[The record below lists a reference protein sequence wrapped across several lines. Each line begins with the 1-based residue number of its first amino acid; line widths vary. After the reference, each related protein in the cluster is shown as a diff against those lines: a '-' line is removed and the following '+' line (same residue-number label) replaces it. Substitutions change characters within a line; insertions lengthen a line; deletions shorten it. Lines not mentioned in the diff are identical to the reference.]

1 MRNRIR
7 TVCRLR
13 KFWYIR
19 KGWSAMINLPDSMRP
34 GVYTSTD
41 VRSGAASVDKR
52 TAVAAVGP
60 AKADYE
66 PVGTI
71 VEVHAYADAAVFG
84 EESALCAMARA
95 LLAGGVSRVLAVAAG
110 TDYETAFA
118 ALEGE
123 SGLFAVVSDGGG
135 AALAHHINACCAM
148 GRERVGIVAVSE
160 VEAAAEAAGAINHTR
175 VMVACDAGTRTAE
188 VAAAFA
194 AAAANAAGTNSL
206 NGLPLRLEKPFDGT
220 LTAVQIETLLR
231 AGVAPFER
239 RGEGAAC
246 VRAVTTGRTG
256 DAVEGPHAALS
267 TALAVDAVVSA
278 VRGAVGTRLRGLKNN
293 AVTRESIASQIT
305 VELEA
310 KRALGVIDSYEPPRV
325 TAHPCDASVC
335 VATLSMRVAPE
346 ISQIVVAAEIVV

>member
-1 MRNRIR
+1 
-7 TVCRLR
+7 
-13 KFWYIR
+13 
-19 KGWSAMINLPDSMRP
+19 MINLPDSMRP

-52 TAVAAVGP
+52 TAVAAVGQ

-160 VEAAAEAAGAINHTR
+160 AEAAAEAAGAINHTR

-188 VAAAFA
+188 VAAGVGGGGGDPAGGKRPQGGARRGAAHCRRGWGVRGGRRQRRWDKQPQRSA
-194 AAAANAAGTNSL
+194 AASG
-206 NGLPLRLEKPFDGT
+206 E
-220 LTAVQIETLLR
+220 AV
-231 AGVAPFER
+231 
-239 RGEGAAC
+239 
-246 VRAVTTGRTG
+246 
-256 DAVEGPHAALS
+256 
-267 TALAVDAVVSA
+267 
-278 VRGAVGTRLRGLKNN
+278 
-293 AVTRESIASQIT
+293 
-305 VELEA
+305 
-310 KRALGVIDSYEPPRV
+310 
-325 TAHPCDASVC
+325 
-335 VATLSMRVAPE
+335 
-346 ISQIVVAAEIVV
+346 

>member
-1 MRNRIR
+1 
-7 TVCRLR
+7 
-13 KFWYIR
+13 
-19 KGWSAMINLPDSMRP
+19 MINLPDSMRP

-41 VRSGAASVDKR
+41 IRIGTAAAGTR
-52 TAVAAVGP
+52 AAIAAVGQ
-60 AKADYE
+60 AKAGYE
-66 PVGTI
+66 PAGTA
-71 VEVHAYADAAVFG
+71 VEVRSYTDASAFG
-84 EESALCAMARA
+84 EESTLCAMARA
-95 LLAGGVSRVLAVAAG
+95 LLAGGVSRVL
-110 TDYETAFA
+110 DYEAAFA

-123 SGLFAVVSDGGG
+123 RDLFAVVSDGGG
-135 AALAHHINACCAM
+135 AALARHVDACCAM
-148 GRERVGIVAVSE
+148 GRERVGIVAAAEAEAAVA
-160 VEAAAEAAGAINHTR
+160 AAAEINNTR
-175 VMVACDAGTRTAE
+175 VVVACDAGTRTAE

-206 NGLPLRLEKPFDGT
+206 NGLPLRLEKPFDGM

-231 AGVAPFER
+231 AGVAPFEG

-246 VRAVTTGRTG
+246 VRAITTGRTG
-256 DAVEGPHAALS
+256 DASEGPHAALS
-267 TALAVDAVVSA
+267 TALAVDAVVTA

>member
-1 MRNRIR
+1 
-7 TVCRLR
+7 
-13 KFWYIR
+13 
-19 KGWSAMINLPDSMRP
+19 MINLPDSMRP

-52 TAVAAVGP
+52 TAVAAVGQ

-160 VEAAAEAAGAINHTR
+160 AEAGASGAGAITPPR
-175 VMVACDAGTRTAE
+175 YRAACAGGPRTADG
-188 VAAAFA
+188 AAGFA

>member
-1 MRNRIR
+1 MR
-7 TVCRLR
+7 
-13 KFWYIR
+13 
-19 KGWSAMINLPDSMRP
+19 
-34 GVYTSTD
+34 
-41 VRSGAASVDKR
+41 
-52 TAVAAVGP
+52 
-60 AKADYE
+60 
-66 PVGTI
+66 
-71 VEVHAYADAAVFG
+71 
-84 EESALCAMARA
+84 
-95 LLAGGVSRVLAVAAG
+95 
-110 TDYETAFA
+110 
-118 ALEGE
+118 
-123 SGLFAVVSDGGG
+123 LFVP
-135 AALAHHINACCAM
+135 
-148 GRERVGIVAVSE
+148 
-160 VEAAAEAAGAINHTR
+160 
-175 VMVACDAGTRTAE
+175 
-188 VAAAFA
+188 AAFA

>member
-1 MRNRIR
+1 
-7 TVCRLR
+7 
-13 KFWYIR
+13 
-19 KGWSAMINLPDSMRP
+19 MINLPDSMRP

-52 TAVAAVGP
+52 TAVAAVGQ

>member
-1 MRNRIR
+1 MR
-7 TVCRLR
+7 
-13 KFWYIR
+13 
-19 KGWSAMINLPDSMRP
+19 
-34 GVYTSTD
+34 
-41 VRSGAASVDKR
+41 
-52 TAVAAVGP
+52 
-60 AKADYE
+60 
-66 PVGTI
+66 
-71 VEVHAYADAAVFG
+71 
-84 EESALCAMARA
+84 
-95 LLAGGVSRVLAVAAG
+95 
-110 TDYETAFA
+110 
-118 ALEGE
+118 
-123 SGLFAVVSDGGG
+123 LFVP
-135 AALAHHINACCAM
+135 
-148 GRERVGIVAVSE
+148 
-160 VEAAAEAAGAINHTR
+160 
-175 VMVACDAGTRTAE
+175 
-188 VAAAFA
+188 AAFA

-206 NGLPLRLEKPFDGT
+206 NGLPLRLEKPFDGM

-256 DAVEGPHAALS
+256 DAAEGPHAALS
-267 TALAVDAVVSA
+267 TALAVDAVVTA

>member
-1 MRNRIR
+1 
-7 TVCRLR
+7 
-13 KFWYIR
+13 
-19 KGWSAMINLPDSMRP
+19 MINLPDSMRP

-41 VRSGAASVDKR
+41 IRIGTAAAGTR
-52 TAVAAVGP
+52 AAIAAVGQ
-60 AKADYE
+60 AKAGYE
-66 PVGTI
+66 PAGTA
-71 VEVHAYADAAVFG
+71 VEVRSYTDASAFG
-84 EESALCAMARA
+84 EESTLCAMARA
-95 LLAGGVSRVLAVAAG
+95 LLAGGVSRVLAVAVGA
-110 TDYETAFA
+110 DYEAAFA

-123 SGLFAVVSDGGG
+123 RDLFAVVSDGGG
-135 AALAHHINACCAM
+135 AALARHVDACCAM
-148 GRERVGIVAVSE
+148 GRERVGIVAAAEAEAAVA
-160 VEAAAEAAGAINHTR
+160 AAAEINNTR
-175 VMVACDAGTRTAE
+175 VVVACDAGTRTAE
-188 VAAAFA
+188 VAD
-194 AAAANAAGTNSL
+194 AAGTNSL
-206 NGLPLRLEKPFDGT
+206 NGLPLRLEKPFDGM

-231 AGVAPFER
+231 AGVAPFEG

-246 VRAVTTGRTG
+246 VRAITTGRTG
-256 DAVEGPHAALS
+256 DASEGPHAALS
-267 TALAVDAVVSA
+267 TALAVDAVVTA

>member
-1 MRNRIR
+1 
-7 TVCRLR
+7 
-13 KFWYIR
+13 
-19 KGWSAMINLPDSMRP
+19 MINLPDSMRP

-41 VRSGAASVDKR
+41 IRIGTAAAGTRAAIAVVGQAKAGYEPAGTAVEVRSYTDAS
-52 TAVAAVGP
+52 A
-60 AKADYE
+60 
-66 PVGTI
+66 
-71 VEVHAYADAAVFG
+71 FG
-84 EESALCAMARA
+84 EESTLCAMARA

-110 TDYETAFA
+110 ADYEAAFA

-123 SGLFAVVSDGGG
+123 RDLFAVVSDGGG
-135 AALAHHINACCAM
+135 AALARHVDACCAM
-148 GRERVGIVAVSE
+148 GRERVGIVAAAEAEAAVA
-160 VEAAAEAAGAINHTR
+160 AAAEINNTR
-175 VMVACDAGTRTAE
+175 VVVACDAGTRTAE
-188 VAAAFA
+188 V
-194 AAAANAAGTNSL
+194 AAANAAGTNSL

-231 AGVAPFER
+231 AGVAPFEG

-246 VRAVTTGRTG
+246 VRAITTGRTG
-256 DAVEGPHAALS
+256 DASEGPHAALS
-267 TALAVDAVVSA
+267 TALAVDAVVTA

>member
-1 MRNRIR
+1 
-7 TVCRLR
+7 
-13 KFWYIR
+13 
-19 KGWSAMINLPDSMRP
+19 MINLPDSMRP

>member
-1 MRNRIR
+1 
-7 TVCRLR
+7 
-13 KFWYIR
+13 
-19 KGWSAMINLPDSMRP
+19 MINLPDSMRP

-41 VRSGAASVDKR
+41 IRIGTAAAGTR
-52 TAVAAVGP
+52 AAIAAVGQ
-60 AKADYE
+60 AKAGYE
-66 PVGTI
+66 PAGTA
-71 VEVHAYADAAVFG
+71 VEVRSYTDASAFG
-84 EESALCAMARA
+84 EESTLCAMARA
-95 LLAGGVSRVLAVAAG
+95 LLAGGVSRVLAVAVGA
-110 TDYETAFA
+110 DYEAAFA

-123 SGLFAVVSDGGG
+123 RDLFAVVSDGGG
-135 AALAHHINACCAM
+135 AALARHVDACCAM
-148 GRERVGIVAVSE
+148 GRERVGIVAAAEAEAAVA
-160 VEAAAEAAGAINHTR
+160 AAAEINTTG
-175 VMVACDAGTRTAE
+175 VLVACDAGTRTAE

-206 NGLPLRLEKPFDGT
+206 NGLPLRLEKPFDGM

-231 AGVAPFER
+231 AGVAPFEG

-246 VRAVTTGRTG
+246 VRAITTGRTG
-256 DAVEGPHAALS
+256 DASEGPHAALS
-267 TALAVDAVVSA
+267 TALAVDAVVTA

>member
-1 MRNRIR
+1 
-7 TVCRLR
+7 
-13 KFWYIR
+13 
-19 KGWSAMINLPDSMRP
+19 MINLPDSMRP

-52 TAVAAVGP
+52 TAVAAVGQ

-160 VEAAAEAAGAINHTR
+160 AEAAAEAAGAINHTR

-194 AAAANAAGTNSL
+194 AAAANAAAT
-206 NGLPLRLEKPFDGT
+206 
-220 LTAVQIETLLR
+220 
-231 AGVAPFER
+231 
-239 RGEGAAC
+239 
-246 VRAVTTGRTG
+246 
-256 DAVEGPHAALS
+256 
-267 TALAVDAVVSA
+267 SA
-278 VRGAVGTRLRGLKNN
+278 VRVPASHATITRVWLI
-293 AVTRESIASQIT
+293 APAASAAASASETATIPTRSRPIAQH
-305 VELEA
+305 
-310 KRALGVIDSYEPPRV
+310 ALI
-325 TAHPCDASVC
+325 
-335 VATLSMRVAPE
+335 
-346 ISQIVVAAEIVV
+346 

>member
-1 MRNRIR
+1 
-7 TVCRLR
+7 
-13 KFWYIR
+13 
-19 KGWSAMINLPDSMRP
+19 MINLPDSMRP

-41 VRSGAASVDKR
+41 IRIGTAAAGTR
-52 TAVAAVGP
+52 AAIAAVGQ
-60 AKADYE
+60 AKAGYE
-66 PVGTI
+66 PAGTA
-71 VEVHAYADAAVFG
+71 VEVRSYTDASAFG
-84 EESALCAMARA
+84 EESTLCAMARA
-95 LLAGGVSRVLAVAAG
+95 LLAGGVSRVLAVAVGA
-110 TDYETAFA
+110 DYEAAFA

-123 SGLFAVVSDGGG
+123 RDLFAVVSDGGG
-135 AALAHHINACCAM
+135 AALARHVDACCAM
-148 GRERVGIVAVSE
+148 GRERVGIVAAAEAEAAVA
-160 VEAAAEAAGAINHTR
+160 AAAEINNTR
-175 VMVACDAGTRTAE
+175 VVVACDAGTRTAA
-188 VAAAFA
+188 V

-206 NGLPLRLEKPFDGT
+206 NGLPLRLEKPFDGM

-231 AGVAPFER
+231 AGVAPFEG

-246 VRAVTTGRTG
+246 VRAITTGRTG
-256 DAVEGPHAALS
+256 DASEGPHAALS
-267 TALAVDAVVSA
+267 TALAVDAVVTA

>member
-1 MRNRIR
+1 
-7 TVCRLR
+7 
-13 KFWYIR
+13 
-19 KGWSAMINLPDSMRP
+19 MINLPDSMRP

-41 VRSGAASVDKR
+41 IRSGTAAAGTR
-52 TAVAAVGP
+52 AAIAAVGQ
-60 AKADYE
+60 AKAGYE
-66 PVGTI
+66 PAGTT
-71 VEVHAYADAAVFG
+71 VEVRSYTDASAFG

-110 TDYETAFA
+110 ADYEAAFA

-123 SGLFAVVSDGGG
+123 RDLFAVVSDGGG
-135 AALAHHINACCAM
+135 AALARHVDACCAI
-148 GRERVGIVAVSE
+148 GRERVGIVAAAEAEAAVA
-160 VEAAAEAAGAINHTR
+160 AAAEINSTR
-175 VMVACDAGTRTAE
+175 VVVACDAGTRTAE

-246 VRAVTTGRTG
+246 VRAITTGRTG
-256 DAVEGPHAALS
+256 DASEGPHAALS
-267 TALAVDAVVSA
+267 TALAVDSVVTA
-278 VRGAVGTRLRGLKNN
+278 VRGAVGARLRGLKNN

>member
-1 MRNRIR
+1 
-7 TVCRLR
+7 
-13 KFWYIR
+13 
-19 KGWSAMINLPDSMRP
+19 MINLPDSMRP

-52 TAVAAVGP
+52 TAVAAVGQ

-160 VEAAAEAAGAINHTR
+160 AEAAAEAAGAINHTR
-175 VMVACDAGTRTAE
+175 VMVACAGGTRTAD

>member
-1 MRNRIR
+1 
-7 TVCRLR
+7 
-13 KFWYIR
+13 
-19 KGWSAMINLPDSMRP
+19 MINLPDSMRP

-160 VEAAAEAAGAINHTR
+160 AEAAAEAAGAINHTR